1 LAPIFHGWCFQVDKG
16 IQPDF
21 VLKDDGKN
29 FQVKDLRF
37 NFASPIYHLLKTC
50 TKRIS
55 GIKIEKEGVLLN
67 HLSRNP
73 AHFLIL
79 TSLDLETVRFDK
91 DSLLILAPQLE
102 NLRLDSLMNSEI
114 DISSV
119 DEDSQCF
126 SRLKTLILWNMEID
140 VKKIL
145 SKCCNKLKHLELVNL
160 RLSDN
165 LDNLENELS
174 SLSYLFFC
182 MNFEDTVHSLRN
194 LLSKCCRSLRTLKL
208 LTHRNCIDMSTLLD
222 QTTEIKELEISRTSV
237 KNIADFLRKC
247 PLVQKLSLRHVDVH
261 KKVKGFILKDLINLE
276 LNDCNARFMSKIL
289 KYTSKHSLR
298 TVVIDCTPEELLKC
312 KFPEISMLDRV
323 VLRYGYVDDYDD
335 EDDDV
340 DDNVDD
346 NYEDIQKQALDKV
359 VKLFPRGV
367 EVTNIMK
374 RIVLNFFNQNSE
386 SVRFR
391 FCLLFLLGLYDY

>member
-1 LAPIFHGWCFQVDKG
+1 MLHIHRRFIFNFFRLYQKKNSLAPIFHSWCFQVDKG

-29 FQVKDLRF
+29 FQVIDLRS
-37 NFASPIYHLLKTC
+37 NYAADPTNHLLKTC

-73 AHFLIL
+73 ADFLIL
-79 TSLDLETVRFDK
+79 TSLDLGAVRFDK

-102 NLRLDSLMNSEI
+102 NLRLNSLMYSDI

-165 LDNLENELS
+165 LDNLEYELS

-208 LTHRNCIDMSTLLD
+208 STHQNCIDMSTLLD
-222 QTTEIKELEISRTSV
+222 QTTEIKELEISRPTSV

-247 PLVQKLSLRHVDVH
+247 PLVQKLSFRHVDVH

-276 LNDCNARFMSKIL
+276 LKDCNARFMSKIL

-298 TVVIDCTPEELLKC
+298 TVVIDMYWTPEEVLEC

-323 VLRYGYVDDYDD
+323 VVHLHDGYVDDYND
-335 EDDDV
+335 EDDHV
-340 DDNVDD
+340 D
-346 NYEDIQKQALDKV
+346 ELI
-359 VKLFPRGV
+359 
-367 EVTNIMK
+367 
-374 RIVLNFFNQNSE
+374 
-386 SVRFR
+386 
-391 FCLLFLLGLYDY
+391 